1 MAIGAVIERDSPY
14 DAVVFSSSK
23 YPSSSSLTLAKLP
36 EGSVVGTSSLRRVA
50 QLKRAYPHLKV
61 FMFIRCVSNFPTM
74 QLVTGIEHV
83 NEYPIMQYFGIPRHT
98 QSIIAYKTLTEN
110 FWKF

>member
-1 MAIGAVIERDSPY
+1 MQLSYDRPSNPFTFRLFTGMAIGAVIERDSPY

-23 YPSSSSLTLAKLP
+23 YPSSSSLPLAKLP

-61 FMFIRCVSNFPTM
+61 GMLIR
-74 QLVTGIEHV
+74 HV
-83 NEYPIMQYFGIPRHT
+83 C
-98 QSIIAYKTLTEN
+98 
-110 FWKF
+110 

>member
-1 MAIGAVIERDSPY
+1 MIGQPIHLFFFWLFAGMAIGAVIERDSPY

-23 YPSSSSLTLAKLP
+23 YPSSSLLTLDKLP

-61 FMFIRCVSNFPTM
+61 GMLIRHFC
-74 QLVTGIEHV
+74 
-83 NEYPIMQYFGIPRHT
+83 
-98 QSIIAYKTLTEN
+98 
-110 FWKF
+110 